1 MLLLLH
7 KLTTFFSPLIIYR
20 VQALDQN
27 DEEVVLSDDNHVYV
41 LSSKHFSS
49 PNCISRSISSSIDDW
64 RKAVAASFLDLHIGS
79 VWIRII
85 LHLCFPLFLFFFL
98 FFFLLHVF
106 QGTKLL
112 FMHSL
117 RTVHGTHHHFIQ
129 KKILKIGLTALF
141 THLKIIL
148 LRYFQFSV
156 FSKISCIQ
164 MDP

>member
-7 KLTTFFSPLIIYR
+7 KLTTFSSPLIIYR

-85 LHLCFPLFLFFFL
+85 LHLCFPLFLFFF
-98 FFFLLHVF
+98 FFFSATRVSRD
-106 QGTKLL
+106 KV
-112 FMHSL
+112 
-117 RTVHGTHHHFIQ
+117 TVH
-129 KKILKIGLTALF
+129 ALF
-141 THLKIIL
+141 TYCSRDPPPLYSEKNIKNRSHSTIHPFKN
-148 LRYFQFSV
+148 YFTTVFSV
-156 FSKISCIQ
+156 FSF
-164 MDP
+164 